1 MTFAST
7 PHPTTTKP
15 HDDTELGVMSF
26 DDNGFSR
33 FIERRTEPTWLT
45 ARRKEAWAIY
55 ESLDWPNPRDENWMR
70 SDLRGFRIAKFA
82 PNIDESVAIPSTTP
96 VRLRTVTTASG
107 TDAAGT
113 EATGTHANGTD
124 TTLEVS
130 GSLQS
135 VNGIVIAE
143 ALDPQLAAKGVI
155 VGSLARCARDHSK
168 LVEIHLHKTINASAD
183 RFAALQQAMWSDGYF
198 IYVPKNVRVPLPIH
212 IHAAMGDGQVDL
224 SHTLIVL
231 EDGAEAT
238 VLFESAS
245 PSDQANGFHC
255 GGVELIQRSGSHL
268 RYVNL
273 QDWGRNAWHF
283 AHQRASVGRDA
294 SLQWTVAAMGSRFAQ
309 VDQRVE
315 LVEPGATSQ
324 VNGVMFTRDKQHL
337 VYNTLQ
343 HHNAPHCRSDFLY
356 KSVLQDRSRTVW
368 RGMIK
373 VSEGAQKTDGYQRN
387 DNLMLSDTSRA
398 DSIPGLEIN
407 ADDVR
412 CTHGSTS
419 GRVDEELIFYAQSRG
434 FTRSEAVRM
443 IVTGFFQQ
451 IFDRITIESVR
462 DALGAAIAR
471 QVRQYE

>member
-1 MTFAST
+1 MTTST
-7 PHPTTTKP
+7 PGPTSSAVE
-15 HDDTELGVMSF
+15 HAVASAGAAF
-26 DDNGFSR
+26 DRDGFTR
-33 FIERRTEPTWLT
+33 FIEQQVEPKWLT
-45 ARRKEAWAIY
+45 QRRQDAWNIY
-55 ESLDWPNPRDENWMR
+55 ESIEWPNPRDENWMR
-70 SDLRGFRIAKFA
+70 SDFRGFRISKFA
-82 PNIDESVAIPSTTP
+82 PNIDASVEIPNTTP
-96 VRLRTVTTASG
+96 VRLLDGV
-107 TDAAGT
+107 D
-113 EATGTHANGTD
+113 
-124 TTLEVS
+124 VS
-130 GSLQS
+130 GSIRS
-135 VNGIVIAE
+135 INGIVVNE
-143 ALDPQLAAKGVI
+143 SLDSELASKGVI
-155 VGSLARCARDHSK
+155 VGSLARCARDHSE
-168 LVEIHLHKTINASAD
+168 LVETHLHKSINSSVD

-198 IYVPKNVRVPLPIH
+198 VYVPKNVRVPLPIH

-231 EDGAEAT
+231 EQGAEAT
-238 VLFESAS
+238 VLFESSS
-245 PSDQANGFHC
+245 PSEQAQGLHC
-255 GGVELIQRSGSHL
+255 GGVELVQRGGSHL

-294 SLQWTVAAMGSRFAQ
+294 TLQWTVAAMGSRFAQ

-324 VNGVMFTRDKQHL
+324 VNGVMFTRDRQHL

-343 HHNAPHCRSDFLY
+343 HHVAPHCRSDFLY

-368 RGMIK
+368 RGLIK

-387 DNLMLSDTSRA
+387 DNLMLSEAARA